1 MNPVWKLN
9 TWNLISQILTLHSTF
24 HFVQLFQIVEVPEN
38 YDGLF
43 PWYLIKINT
52 TSDNYYNVDL
62 AGNEEGI
69 FGIDPESGFLFA
81 IRAFD
86 REKQDS
92 YTLQATAKHREEE
105 MFPETV
111 TIRIIIKDKNDNKP
125 VWTKDVFQGILS
137 KGTKQGVTF
146 MHISAT
152 DQDDESTVN
161 ADLRY
166 KIVSVTPKMP
176 SENMFYID
184 PKTGAIS
191 LTEEGSLLL
200 HSSVV
205 DKYHLDVQVKDMG
218 DESLGYFT
226 PGKALID
233 IVENTWIL
241 PSPIH
246 LQENLNETHPTII
259 AKVRWNS
266 DNVHY
271 LLEGDFSKG
280 VLAVN
285 SEGNIYVNQELDRED
300 QAQYLIYISALN
312 DNDTEYA
319 DPLELMIIVVDEND
333 NPPVFSQKVYH
344 ADVREQT
351 EKGTQIVLV
360 RAEDADDPATDN
372 AKLCYKI
379 LEQNPPVPNNF
390 MFHIEKDSGV
400 ITLQDASLRT
410 STSKQYTLL
419 IEATDLAGSEEGLT
433 DTSTVIIN
441 VVDINDSPPVF
452 SKTMYGP
459 FIIPEDAEP
468 GMLIATIP
476 ASDDDQEI
484 EFYNT
489 NFSIESGNEEQT
501 FLIVTS
507 KENSTV
513 SILLEKK
520 LDYERVQEYTLV
532 ISARNDAELQGAE
545 YGPSSTAT
553 VLILVGNI
561 NEAPVLTQS
570 KYEVRVPESL
580 EPGTVLLTVKA
591 SDPDISHTPALSY
604 SLKNDSKQWL
614 SIDEH
619 SGEIQLRHVLDRESG
634 EEIYIVQVIAQEKAS
649 PSISATAEVVIH
661 ILDVNDNLPVLVG
674 DYSRKY
680 LCTPQRDKQSIT
692 ISAFDHD
699 SVEHSIPFIFSLAN
713 DQLIQNNWRLSS
725 INDTHASLTMGNT
738 WLEPKVH
745 IVPLIITDSGKPSQK
760 QSIRLPVT
768 VCICNKIGYCMIEVE
783 EMPGMPTVFSAVG
796 IIVGTLGAMGFF
808 LLIILGR
815 ISLSNKEKKQNI
827 SDMIPLKTTA

>member
-1 MNPVWKLN
+1 MQTQIRRVAKTSEFASRLEEVETQISRLEDDVGSQKVTQETMEKQLEDTQWKLTDLEDRLRCN
-9 TWNLISQILTLHSTF
+9 KLRVLGIPEGVEGSDPRGQEMPFMDKIAL
-24 HFVQLFQIVEVPEN
+24 VEVIRRGE
-38 YDGLF
+38 
-43 PWYLIKINT
+43 KIGMI
-52 TSDNYYNVDL
+52 Y
-62 AGNEEGI
+62 
-69 FGIDPESGFLFA
+69 A
-81 IRAFD
+81 I
-86 REKQDS
+86 
-92 YTLQATAKHREEE
+92 
-105 MFPETV
+105 
-111 TIRIIIKDKNDNKP
+111 
-125 VWTKDVFQGILS
+125 
-137 KGTKQGVTF
+137 
-146 MHISAT
+146 
-152 DQDDESTVN
+152 
-161 ADLRY
+161 
-166 KIVSVTPKMP
+166 
-176 SENMFYID
+176 
-184 PKTGAIS
+184 
-191 LTEEGSLLL
+191 
-200 HSSVV
+200 
-205 DKYHLDVQVKDMG
+205 
-218 DESLGYFT
+218 
-226 PGKALID
+226 LID
-233 IVENTWIL
+233 IQQDDL
-241 PSPIH
+241 A
-246 LQENLNETHPTII
+246 QRNERWV
-259 AKVRWNS
+259 KRVRWNS

-760 QSIRLPVT
+760 QSIRLPGRKT
-768 VCICNKIGYCMIEVE
+768 FARSRR
-783 EMPGMPTVFSAVG
+783 TAVG
-796 IIVGTLGAMGFF
+796 KLHDDKG
-808 LLIILGR
+808 
-815 ISLSNKEKKQNI
+815 S
-827 SDMIPLKTTA
+827 